1 MSINSISSIPLR
13 SLAVILIMAVPVLSE
28 KTASLTVSNE
38 TDTVIINE
46 VSGPPDSSSDAVV
59 NYLNYQKVNEWALT
73 LKMTAINDNPPVTDG
88 IAFFPVHPQIEISVK
103 NLKKG
108 ERYFIYI
115 DFVKY
120 LNGKV
125 DIDSTLKIF
134 VQDIYGKRSL
144 ISQYRFSSLFS
155 DKIFKAEIPFNLSN
169 PGSFTIIIQ
178 EHSAKTGYWGIWDII
193 VSSRGIEDITPLNI
207 DKRQEMK
214 ETGPKIFK

>member
-1 MSINSISSIPLR
+1 MSITSIFSIPLR
-13 SLAVILIMAVPVLSE
+13 SLAIILILSLPVLSE
-28 KTASLTVSNE
+28 NTPSLSVSNA

-46 VSGPPDSSSDAVV
+46 VTGPPDSSSDAIV
-59 NYLNYQKVNEWALT
+59 NYLNYQKINEWALT

-88 IAFFPVHPQIEISVK
+88 IAFFPVHPQVEIPVK
-103 NLKKG
+103 GLKKG
-108 ERYFIYI
+108 ERYFLYI

-125 DIDSTLKIF
+125 NIDSTLKIF
-134 VQDIYGKRSL
+134 IQDIYGKRTF

-178 EHSAKTGYWGIWDII
+178 EQSAKTGYWGIWDII
-193 VSSRGIEDITPLNI
+193 VSSRGIEDIAPLNI
-207 DKRQEMK
+207 DKKPEIK